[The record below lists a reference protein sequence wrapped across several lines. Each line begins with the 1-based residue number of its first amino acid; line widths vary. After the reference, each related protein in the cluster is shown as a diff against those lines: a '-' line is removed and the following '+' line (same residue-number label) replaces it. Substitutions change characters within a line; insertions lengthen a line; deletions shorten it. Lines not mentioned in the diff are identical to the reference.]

1 MSASAT
7 AAATTGPPPSTTTTT
22 TPPPRPAPSLNG
34 GSLANP
40 AALSFQEVIAR
51 LQAYWAATAG
61 CALWQPHNSEVGAG
75 TMNPATFL
83 RVLGPEPWAV
93 AYPEPSV
100 RPDDSRYGS
109 NPNRLQQHTQFQVIL
124 KPDPGNPQE
133 LFLGSLEAL
142 GVDTRRHDVRFV
154 EDNWENPALGAWG
167 LGWEVWLDG
176 QEVTQFTYFQQVGG
190 AALPVPAVEVTY
202 GLERI
207 VATLQGATHFQDI
220 KFTPGTPTAPSL
232 SYGEMLLQSEFEWSC
247 YNLEAAD
254 VGAQRVAFAGHAA
267 EAGRLLDAGLPIP
280 AYGQLLKM
288 SHAFN
293 VMDARGAV
301 SVSDRAGSF
310 AAMRGMARRVAAL
323 WTARRAELGHP
334 LLKKKGEVDGG
345 GAAPPAP
352 PPPPPAPAGS
362 GPYPSAPAPFV
373 LEIGVEELPPD
384 DADAG
389 VAQLREKIPALLAK
403 ARLAHGP
410 VSVAATPRRLV
421 VTVADLAPS
430 ASDAAERVRGP
441 PAKAAYGP
449 DGAPTKALLGFC
461 AKNGLDPATGVSLEA
476 DAKGVEYV
484 WGVAASVGA
493 PAADALE
500 EALPALL
507 ASLAF
512 GRTMRWAAGGPAF
525 SRPVRWL
532 VALHGGRALGLSG
545 LGVPAAGSTTKG
557 LRSGPDA
564 PLLPV
569 PDAASYAGV
578 LRDAGI
584 TLSAAE
590 REAAIAA
597 GAASA
602 AAAVGGS
609 VPAGPMTA
617 SLLAETARLTEA
629 PLPLLG
635 SFDPAFLALP
645 RDVLVMVMKKH
656 QRYFPVEDGKAPPS
670 STTTPSAPPPLLPH
684 FVLVANGGID
694 PAAVI
699 AGNEAV
705 LTARFED
712 AKFFYEADCARRLED
727 AVPDLGAIAF
737 HRDLGSLA
745 DKAGRVTGLL
755 AAVAGG
761 MGLEAALPV
770 AAAAAALARADAAT
784 AVVREMPALGGVMGR
799 HYALR
804 DGVPAPV
811 ADAIYE
817 AVLPRFAGD
826 DTPASPAGA
835 VLAVTDRLD
844 SLVGL
849 IAAGCAPTA
858 SADPYGLRRA
868 AVGLLETLLSHEG
881 GVPFDLRAAVSAS
894 AALQPIPVEPSSVE
908 AATAFI
914 TRRLEQMLLDR
925 GCGAEAVRAALA
937 ARGNDPAAAAA
948 AAVDLDAE
956 LAAGPGGGSR
966 LGAAVAALARP
977 ARLAKDAGGASA
989 SSSTSSSADLF
1000 AAVDPSLF
1008 EGEPERGLW
1017 AAATAARAALP
1028 DRAPVAAFIEAV
1040 APLEAPVATF
1050 FEDVFVMCEDPAV
1063 RANRLALL
1071 RAVASLADG
1080 VAKLDELP
1088 GF

>member
-1 MSASAT
+1 MAAA
-7 AAATTGPPPSTTTTT
+7 AAATAPPPTA
-22 TPPPRPAPSLNG
+22 PPRPAPSLNRG
-34 GSLANP
+34 ALANP
-40 AALSFQEVIAR
+40 AALSFQEVIST
-51 LQAYWAATAG
+51 LQAYWAARG

-142 GVDTRRHDVRFV
+142 GVDTKKHDVRFV

-190 AALPVPAVEVTY
+190 LALPVPAVEVTY

-207 VATLQGATHFQDI
+207 VSTLQGATHFTDI
-220 KFTPGTPTAPSL
+220 KFTPSL
-232 SYGEMLLQSEFEWSC
+232 PPGGPPPLTYGEMLLQSEFEWSC
-247 YNLEAAD
+247 YNLDAAD
-254 VGAQRVAFAGHAA
+254 VASQRAAFDGHAA
-267 EAGRLLDAGLPIP
+267 EAGRLLDGGLPIP

-293 VMDARGAV
+293 VLDARGAV

-334 LLKKKGEVDGG
+334 LLKTEVGGEGKGG
-345 GAAPPAP
+345 GAALPAP
-352 PPPPPAPAGS
+352 TPAGS
-362 GPYPSAPAPFV
+362 GPHPSTPAPFV

-384 DADAG
+384 DADAA
-389 VAQLREKIPALLAK
+389 VAQLVERVPALLAK
-403 ARLAHGP
+403 ARLTHGAIA
-410 VSVAATPRRLV
+410 VDATPRRLV
-421 VTVADLAPS
+421 VRVADLAPS

-449 DGAPTKALLGFC
+449 DGTPTKALLGFC
-461 AKNGLDPATGVSLEA
+461 AKNGLNPTTDVDTEA
-476 DAKGVEYV
+476 DAKGVDYC
-484 WGVAASVGA
+484 WGTARSAGA

-500 EALPALL
+500 EALPPLL
-507 ASLAF
+507 AGLSF

-532 VALHGGRALGLSG
+532 VALHGARTLGLGG
-545 LGVPAAGSTTKG
+545 LGVPAAGAATKG

-564 PLLPV
+564 PSLPLA
-569 PDAASYAGV
+569 DAAAYDGV
-578 LRDAGI
+578 LRGAGI
-584 TLSAAE
+584 TLSVAE
-590 REAAIAA
+590 REAAITA
-597 GAASA
+597 GAQA
-602 AAAVGGS
+602 AAAGVGG
-609 VPAGPMTA
+609 VIPAGPITA
-617 SLLAETARLTEA
+617 SLLAETARLAEA
-629 PLPLLG
+629 PRPLLG
-635 SFDPAFLALP
+635 AFDPAFLALP

-656 QRYFPVEDGKAPPS
+656 QRYFPVEQQAPGAV
-670 STTTPSAPPPLLPH
+670 STAQQPAPLLPH

-705 LTARFED
+705 LRARFED
-712 AKFFYEADCARRLED
+712 AKFFYEADCGRRLED
-727 AVPDLGAIAF
+727 ALPDLGAVAF

-745 DKAGRVTGLL
+745 DKTARVGALL
-755 AAVAGG
+755 PAVAGA
-761 MGLEAALPV
+761 MGLGDALPTAS
-770 AAAAAALARADAAT
+770 AAARLARADVAT

-804 DGVPAPV
+804 DGEPAPV

-817 AVLPRFAGD
+817 AVLPRYAGD
-826 DTPASPAGA
+826 DTPSTPAGA
-835 VLAVTDRLD
+835 VLAVADRLD

-868 AVGLLETLLSHEG
+868 AVGALETLLTFNATG
-881 GVPFDLRAAVSAS
+881 TPFDVEAAVRAAAS
-894 AALQPIPVEPSSVE
+894 LQPIPVTEE
-908 AATAFI
+908 AAQATLAFLS
-914 TRRLEQMLLDR
+914 RRLEQMLLDR
-925 GCGAEAVRAALA
+925 GCAPEAVRAVLA
-937 ARGNDPAAAAA
+937 ARGNDPAAAAVA
-948 AAVDLDAE
+948 AADLDTE
-956 LAAGPGGGSR
+956 LAAGPGASR

-977 ARLAKDAGGASA
+977 ARLAKEKAVPGAA
-989 SSSTSSSADLF
+989 AASSADLF
-1000 AAVDPSLF
+1000 AVVDPTLF
-1008 EGEPERGLW
+1008 EGNPECALW
-1017 AAATAARAALP
+1017 EAAVAARAALP
-1028 DRAPVAAFIEAV
+1028 PRASVGELIAAV
-1040 APLEAPVATF
+1040 APLEVPVATF
-1050 FEDVFVMCEDPAV
+1050 FESVFVMCEDEAV

-1071 RAVASLADG
+1071 QAVASLADG
-1080 VAKLDELP
+1080 VAKLEELP
-1088 GF
+1088 GV